1 MRYII
6 AIVSATALAALSS
19 VVCGYFVNDPAKGI
33 STGFSQG
40 ELKVI
45 PWIVFIITLVSLSKG
60 KSSTKPTVSQDKS
73 DSAEQI
79 PEKSTRKNQKTHE
92 IEVIAK
98 QGGTPDVP
106 ESAPR

>member
-1 MRYII
+1 MRYVI
-6 AIVSATALAALSS
+6 AIVVATALAALSS
-19 VVCGYFVNDPAKGI
+19 VVCGYFANDPTKGI

-73 DSAEQI
+73 DSAEQESEETDK
-79 PEKSTRKNQKTHE
+79 PEIK
-92 IEVIAK
+92 K
-98 QGGTPDVP
+98 QV
-106 ESAPR
+106 